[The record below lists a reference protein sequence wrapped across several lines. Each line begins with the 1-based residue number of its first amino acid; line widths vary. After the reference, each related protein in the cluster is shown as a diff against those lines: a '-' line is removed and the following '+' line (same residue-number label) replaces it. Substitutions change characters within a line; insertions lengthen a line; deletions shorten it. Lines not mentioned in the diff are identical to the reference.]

1 MITMEFDFLSDI
13 SFLIEELIVVGA
25 IGGLAYL
32 INHYRNKAKEIKVV
46 LKKLK
51 EVRDETWQINRAI
64 VIMAKLIDEQV
75 RRAHPDEP
83 HTELEDITKEILT
96 RALFEH
102 NNK

>member
-1 MITMEFDFLSDI
+1 MKTMEFDFLSDI
-13 SFLIEELIVVGA
+13 SFLVEELIVVGV
-25 IGGLAYL
+25 IGTLAFL
-32 INHYRNKAKEIKVV
+32 LNHFRNKAKEADKTKRQVKDLRNEI
-46 LKKLK
+46 
-51 EVRDETWQINRAI
+51 WQVNRAI

-75 RRAHPDEP
+75 KRAHPEER

>member
-1 MITMEFDFLSDI
+1 MTTMEFDFLSDI
-13 SFLIEELIVVGA
+13 SFLVEELIVVGI
-25 IGGLAYL
+25 IGGLAFL
-32 INHYRNKAKEIKVV
+32 INHYRNKASENN
-46 LKKLK
+46 KLK
-51 EVRDETWQINRAI
+51 GKVKELRDEVWQINKAI

-75 RRAHPDEP
+75 KRAHPEDR